1 MRMARA
7 AALILLLPA
16 CAPSVEQ
23 RFTATPSAASS
34 EVYTCVMAEVKAQ
47 KFRVLRTDEHDL
59 FVIADRSEKGV
70 VSATVNESRRGDEL
84 DIRILQDGGGDRL
97 EVRAVG
103 FQEIVSQAGFT
114 RDARK
119 PSPEAL
125 AAAKAITDK
134 CGR

>member
-7 AALILLLPA
+7 ALILLVPG

-23 RFTATPSAASS
+23 RFTATPTAASS
-34 EVYTCVMAEVKAQ
+34 EVYTCVVAEVKTQ

-59 FVIADRSEKGV
+59 FVIADRSERGV
-70 VSATVNESRRGDEL
+70 VSATVNESRRGDQL
-84 DIRILQDGGGDRL
+84 DIRILQEGGGDRL
-97 EVRAVG
+97 EIRAVG
-103 FQEIVSQAGFT
+103 FQEIISQAGFT

-119 PSPEAL
+119 PSPEAV
-125 AAAKAITDK
+125 AAAQAIMDK

>member
-1 MRMARA
+1 MRMVRA

-16 CAPSVEQ
+16 CATTLEQ
-23 RFTATPSAASS
+23 RFTASPSAAAS
-34 EVYTCVMAEVKAQ
+34 EVYTCVLAEVKAQ
-47 KFRVLRTDEHDL
+47 NFRTLRTDEHDL

-70 VSATVNESRRGDEL
+70 VSATVNESRRGDQL
-84 DIRILQDGGGDRL
+84 DIRIEPSAGGDRL
-97 EVRAVG
+97 EVRALG
-103 FQEIVSQAGFT
+103 FQEVVSQAGFT
-114 RDARK
+114 RESRK